1 MTPSSCRKKRKKRSF
16 RFSTM
21 KELKKAREYK
31 SKKKLTIEEGCSVQ
45 KILEYPQKHQ
55 DIGKASDS
63 EDGNQTPQVNTMVVG
78 SDEDEEAFQEVEDDS
93 PRAEGTVVCKLITS
107 QSF

>member
-1 MTPSSCRKKRKKRSF
+1 
-16 RFSTM
+16 M

-45 KILEYPQKHQ
+45 RILKYPLRAQKQQ

-63 EDGNQTPQVNTMVVG
+63 EDGDETPQVISMVVG
-78 SDEDEEAFQEVEDDS
+78 SDDDEEALQEVEDDS
-93 PRAEGTVVCKLITS
+93 PSAEETLVCKSRNS